1 MSRKLVNIEELLE
14 IVGSQELPGD
24 VEHRYELRRSL
35 LCSRFFEHR
44 VSRWERMMSYTAPLV
59 AGGMMVGVFALMAA
73 HISDEP
79 EIGSQTV
86 SSSTSVVQAPSVPV
100 DVTPIRV
107 EDFLSSASE
116 PTVALAGFES
126 AQEIQVHY
134 IPLPSHQYVRT
145 Q

>member
-1 MSRKLVNIEELLE
+1 MSRKPLNIEELLQ
-14 IVGSQELPGD
+14 IVGSQELPCD

-35 LCSRFFEHR
+35 LSSRFFEHR

-59 AGGMMVGVFALMAA
+59 AGGMMVGVFTLMAA
-73 HISDEP
+73 QIYVEP
-79 EIGSQTV
+79 DVGPQTV
-86 SSSTSVVQAPSVPV
+86 SSSMSIAQAPSVPV

-107 EDFLSSASE
+107 EDFLSPASE

-126 AQEIQVHY
+126 AQEVRVHY
-134 IPLPSHQYVRT
+134 VPLASHQYVRT